1 MGLLGPTGSTA
12 SLIAAVY
19 SRGWLE
25 SVSQIITCE
34 FALALLLLIKMKVTK
49 TPGAQSPQ
57 ASAGLIVNPVV
68 QEDADQYLA
77 IIIYLE
83 LS

>member
-1 MGLLGPTGSTA
+1 M
-12 SLIAAVY
+12 Y
-19 SRGWLE
+19 SRCWLK
-25 SVSQIITCE
+25 SVSQIITYE

-49 TPGAQSPQ
+49 TPGAPSPQ

-68 QEDADQYLA
+68 QEDADQSLA

>member
-1 MGLLGPTGSTA
+1 M
-12 SLIAAVY
+12 Y

-25 SVSQIITCE
+25 SVSQIITYE
-34 FALALLLLIKMKVTK
+34 FALPPAAVTNK
-49 TPGAQSPQ
+49 DEGDKNPRRSIFTG
-57 ASAGLIVNPVV
+57 SAGLIVNPVV
-68 QEDADQYLA
+68 QEDADQSLA

>member
-1 MGLLGPTGSTA
+1 M
-12 SLIAAVY
+12 Y
-19 SRGWLE
+19 SWGWLE

-49 TPGAQSPQ
+49 TPDTQSPQ

-68 QEDADQYLA
+68 QEDADQSLA